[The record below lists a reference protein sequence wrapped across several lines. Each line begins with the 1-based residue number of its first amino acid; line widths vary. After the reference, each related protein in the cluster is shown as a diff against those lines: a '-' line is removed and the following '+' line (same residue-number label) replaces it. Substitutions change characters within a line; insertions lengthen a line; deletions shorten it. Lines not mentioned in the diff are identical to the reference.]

1 MSVTEPAPAPLPAP
15 PKIPRRALIL
25 AVPIAM
31 GVFVVGSGVAWI
43 VAIQLTQGEA
53 RGARVR
59 TTVSAACDA
68 VPVLVA
74 RLDDFGL
81 APLVTGD
88 TLEFS
93 LPGLDDDMT
102 HMASTLTSPGIL
114 TVGGTPQVP
123 NHAGVQISLQGAAV
137 TLLTLDAVVP
147 ESAEIALDGVTMQ
160 VVESNG
166 GELQL
171 AAWAANSSDALRTA
185 TDRAVAMRHPLPC
198 AVSLS
203 PLTTP

>member
-1 MSVTEPAPAPLPAP
+1 MTEPAAAP
-15 PKIPRRALIL
+15 PPSPPAIPRRALIL

-53 RGARVR
+53 KGGRVR
-59 TTVSAACDA
+59 TTVTAGCDA

-81 APLVTGD
+81 APLATGHA
-88 TLEFS
+88 LEFS
-93 LPGLDDDMT
+93 LPGLPDDMT

-171 AAWAANSSDALRTA
+171 AAWAGNSSDALRIA

-203 PLTTP
+203 PLTPTP